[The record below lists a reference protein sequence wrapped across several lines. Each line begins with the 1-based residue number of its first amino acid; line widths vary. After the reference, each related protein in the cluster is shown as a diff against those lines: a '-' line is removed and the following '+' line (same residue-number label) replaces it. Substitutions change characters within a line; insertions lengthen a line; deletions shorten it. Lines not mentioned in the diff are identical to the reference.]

1 MKTFEVIKLDMT
13 EQGELMVTLKD
24 VATLSIFQRVVCDI
38 KVLKVNDSEEVSG
51 GKVKQDILI
60 GDTTG
65 TLRLT
70 VWEHH
75 IGKLEEGNSY
85 KLIGVNV
92 QEFRGEK
99 YLSTAK
105 ANCEVE
111 LIEDIGF
118 VPNTPEEP
126 HLFCGNQATEVRN
139 L

>member
-1 MKTFEVIKLDMT
+1 MIQKKYLEAL
-13 EQGELMVTLKD
+13 
-24 VATLSIFQRVVCDI
+24 
-38 KVLKVNDSEEVSG
+38 
-51 GKVKQDILI
+51 KVKQDILI
-60 GDTTG
+60 GDRTG

-75 IGKLEEGNSY
+75 IGKLEDSNSY

-111 LIEDIGF
+111 LIEDIGV

-126 HLFCGNQATEVRN
+126 RLFCGNQATEVRN